1 MNKTRNFMK
10 YQKTV
15 IQSLLI
21 SVFCVSSVFT
31 HADYAVE
38 NLICEF
44 AKEPMGIEA
53 KNPLLG
59 WQLRSDKRG
68 DFQSAYQIIVSEK
81 QDTLSQNKGDVWNSG
96 KVSSEQTDNI
106 LYQGKELKP
115 KTRYYW
121 RVRSYNA
128 EDESSEWSPISY
140 FETGMMVPENWTAQ
154 WIFDGNPGPQ
164 TDADFYKN
172 DPAPLLR
179 KDWNI
184 QKEIRSA
191 RLYISGLGYYEAY
204 LNGAKV
210 SDHFMDPGW
219 TSFAKTILYN
229 TYDVTEMLKQGDNT
243 WGVTLGNGFFNPV
256 PMPIFRP
263 LREYLTIGRP
273 MVIGQLEI
281 TYADGSLE
289 KVQTDLSWKTTP
301 GPIMRNNPYLGEH
314 YDARAEVPGW
324 NEPGISTQNWKSVA
338 LAEPPTG
345 QLKPQ
350 MQPPIRATAILK
362 PVRMTETRPGEF
374 VYDMGQNFAGV
385 VRLKVKGPAGTK
397 ITVRYGEDVYSD
409 GSLNVMTTVAGQHK
423 QVWDANRSVEGAP
436 PTAWQE
442 DTYIL
447 KGEGE
452 EIWQPRFTFHGF
464 QYIEITGFPGRPT
477 LDNVEGIRLSADLE
491 KVGEFECSDDV
502 VNKIERAVEWTFLS
516 NVFSVQSDC
525 PGREKLGYGGDIA
538 ATTDA
543 FCYLFDMHNFYSKTV
558 YDHRDAARPSGAM
571 TETAPYMGIADAGFG
586 DGSGPIGWQLGFAV
600 ALKKIHDYYGDI
612 RIVADNYDTL
622 KKQIEFLRAHAQGNI
637 ISNCISD
644 HEMIEN
650 PRPAALTAT
659 GHYYNHVIIL
669 AEFARLLGKT
679 EDARTYEQL
688 ANEIKAAF
696 IAKFYKPG
704 GIYDS
709 NLQTTQA
716 FALHYDLIPD
726 GKREEVLKQLL
737 NVLDRDGNHIHTGIF
752 ATPMLL
758 NQLTENGYSD
768 RAFRLVSNRDYPGWG
783 HMITSGA
790 TTIWETWKYSDN
802 IYSHN
807 HPMFGSVNEWFYRAL
822 LGINTETPGFETVR
836 ISPKTVKG
844 LTWAKGS
851 YRSVKGRISVDWK
864 KNENQLL
871 LNVTIPTGM
880 KAHIYVPHAKGQTI
894 YEGDA
899 KADSVKDIFYRGES
913 GGTSVYD
920 VSGGSYRFTV
930 K

>member
-1 MNKTRNFMK
+1 MNQETFYAMALTRLTNFNFQQALEIYKAAGSAQNLYEHRNEVGDMIEGCTPRLVEALKDWGDAMK
-10 YQKTV
+10 RAEAEVKYMEEHKIRACT
-15 IQSLLI
+15 LLDDDYPQRLLECADAPLVLYYKGNSDLNQTRII
-21 SVFCVSSVFT
+21 SMVGT
-31 HADYAVE
+31 
-38 NLICEF
+38 
-44 AKEPMGIEA
+44 
-53 KNPLLG
+53 
-59 WQLRSDKRG
+59 R
-68 DFQSAYQIIVSEK
+68 QITNYGRDLCHKFIRELHELCPQVLIVSGLAYGVDICAHRHALK
-81 QDTLSQNKGDVWNSG
+81 QGYDTVGVLAHGLDQ
-96 KVSSEQTDNI
+96 I
-106 LYQGKELKP
+106 YP
-115 KTRYYW
+115 YAHR
-121 RVRSYNA
+121 A
-128 EDESSEWSPISY
+128 
-140 FETGMMVPENWTAQ
+140 TA
-154 WIFDGNPGPQ
+154 I
-164 TDADFYKN
+164 
-172 DPAPLLR
+172 
-179 KDWNI
+179 
-184 QKEIRSA
+184 
-191 RLYISGLGYYEAY
+191 
-204 LNGAKV
+204 
-210 SDHFMDPGW
+210 
-219 TSFAKTILYN
+219 
-229 TYDVTEMLKQGDNT
+229 EMLKQGDNT
-243 WGVTLGNGFFNPV
+243 WGITLGNGFFNPV

-622 KKQIEFLRAHAQGNI
+622 KKQIEFLRAHAQENI

-726 GKREEVLKQLL
+726 GKRGEVLKQLL

-758 NQLTENGYSD
+758 NQLSENGYSD